1 MSYSNNNDQWGS
13 SFGNNS
19 PASPGFQATPG
30 AVPVIHETQTARA
43 NQPNP
48 GTTTFRL

>member
-13 SFGNNS
+13 SFGSNT
-19 PASPGFQATPG
+19 PASNSYQAKPG
-30 AVPVIHETQTARA
+30 AVPVIDQA

-48 GTTTFRL
+48 GKTTPPIQ